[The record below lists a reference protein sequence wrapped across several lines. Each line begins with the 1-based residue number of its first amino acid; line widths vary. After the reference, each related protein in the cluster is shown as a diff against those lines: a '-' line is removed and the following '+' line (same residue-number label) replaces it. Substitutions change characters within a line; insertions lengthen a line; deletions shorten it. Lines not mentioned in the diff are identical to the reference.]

1 MLVFESFCC
10 TEIPNSSD
18 NNNRFVYYTFYSCGD
33 GTNDIDIQFAEF
45 LDATYGNLTIFS
57 LATPQVVVP
66 ATNAEIDDFIDA
78 VANSAS
84 VGGDDALSV
93 TYFRDLDFGCPCE

>member
-10 TEIPNSSD
+10 TAIPNSAD
-18 NNNRFVYYTFYSCGD
+18 NSNRFVYYTFYSCGD
-33 GTNDIDIQFAEF
+33 GTNDIDTPFGEF
-45 LDATYGNLTIFS
+45 VDDVYGSPITFS